1 MLSTLKNSVNDAM
14 NTMRKNAE
22 ASQAS
27 TDIMTKYRKRVRIQ
41 NIAVVTGYVAGAAL
55 GVAATVYAIRDAS
68 KPMQFEDED

>member
-14 NTMRKNAE
+14 DTMRKRAE
-22 ASQAS
+22 ASQNS
-27 TDIMTKYRKRVRIQ
+27 TDIMSKYRKRVRRQ
-41 NIAVVTGYVAGAAL
+41 NIAVVTGYVAGVAL